1 MGSRTVLPKLV
12 ALVRAGSARHQDRR
26 FSVVTSGHRRRTE
39 IPGPMHSPPR
49 PRPAKQYGTGLEP
62 LVPIRLWRFVKLTC
76 TRPLHKAGWA
86 LTAAGRQAHG
96 SNWSS
101 AADIAPCRA
110 WKAASRSASG
120 CRCDI
125 AVLLSIRAAVSSS
138 CSAYQAAIRSCSAA
152 IRWVYTDLAQRRADA
167 SEGRGEL
174 ILMGLPAHQHR
185 PTAPLR
191 TGNAQ
196 RYPLPG
202 GNSPGRA

>member
-1 MGSRTVLPKLV
+1 MGHPFRGRGTIWRVLGRGRGPLVARGRPDDRCDLMGSLTRT
-12 ALVRAGSARHQDRR
+12 
-26 FSVVTSGHRRRTE
+26 
-39 IPGPMHSPPR
+39 R
-49 PRPAKQYGTGLEP
+49 PR
-62 LVPIRLWRFVKLTC
+62 
-76 TRPLHKAGWA
+76 LHKAGWA